1 MTAPAT
7 TLDRANLN
15 HLIQAVG
22 SVPSDLVQ
30 PEFTAHD
37 WKACRVFAGDA
48 WAQLNEAADGLAKAY
63 AAVFADVC
71 QGDVEATVVSMSQRY
86 ASEVVKDFDAS
97 DSAGYFL
104 PIRSEP
110 EADVCGFLA
119 IPPETAR
126 EWGKFLLGETA
137 EEVSGSEGEPL
148 SALEESLIYGTSRA
162 LVDKVR
168 LMDAS
173 LDVTASDE
181 FAMDQLPIKW
191 PGTESLLS
199 VTIGIK
205 PPEADAAH
213 EVTLVLP
220 CYLFGPLVGW
230 DPQEKTQ
237 GEGLETVDCS
247 EAIMASIHRVTVS
260 LTPLLGT
267 ASLKLAELMS
277 LGVDDVLVL
286 DQPAHQ
292 MIDIQFANRTAFRG
306 VLGKQQRQQC
316 VLITD
321 ACTPATLG
329 TGKQ

>member
-1 MTAPAT
+1 VTAPAT
-7 TLDRANLN
+7 TLDRTNLT
-15 HLIQAVG
+15 HLIEAVG

-30 PEFTAHD
+30 PEFSVYD

-48 WAQLNEAADGLAKAY
+48 WAQLSEAAGGLAKAY

-71 QGDVEATVVSMSQRY
+71 QGDVEATVASMSQRY
-86 ASEVVKDFDAS
+86 ASEVVKDFGAS
-97 DSAGYFL
+97 DNAGYFL

-110 EADVCGFLA
+110 GADVCGFLA

-137 EEVSGSEGEPL
+137 EKVSEAESEPL
-148 SALEESLIYGTSRA
+148 SELEETLIYGTSKV

-181 FAMDQLPIKW
+181 FAMDQLPVKW

-205 PPEADAAH
+205 PPEADATH

-237 GEGLETVDCS
+237 AEGLETIDCS
-247 EAIMASIHRVTVS
+247 EAIMASIHRVTVP

-267 ASLKLAELMS
+267 ASLKLTELMS
-277 LGVDDVLVL
+277 LRVDDVLVL

-292 MIDIQFANRTAFRG
+292 MIDIHFANRTAFRG
-306 VLGKQQRQQC
+306 VPGKQQRQQC

-321 ACTPATLG
+321 ACTQPT
-329 TGKQ
+329 